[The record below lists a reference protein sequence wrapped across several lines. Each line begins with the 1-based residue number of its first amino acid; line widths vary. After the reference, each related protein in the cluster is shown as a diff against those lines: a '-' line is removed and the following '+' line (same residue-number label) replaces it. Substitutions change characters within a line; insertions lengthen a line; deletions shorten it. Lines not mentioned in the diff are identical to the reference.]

1 MAIAIVTYNI
11 RHGGVGRED
20 AIARVVRSSPA
31 DLVVL
36 QEAVSPHVVERLA
49 TACAFPHW
57 RARAGY
63 SLAVMSRIP
72 LEACDWRRTFWTR
85 RAVLRLELAEGLV
98 VFGVHL
104 SAIHSNVTEWRRVRE
119 VRSLL
124 SLAARDGDRLH
135 VIAGDFNTLA
145 PGEVLDLGR
154 LPSHLRAVAWLTGR
168 RIRWRIVG
176 MMLEAGYVDAFRL
189 IDTDGRGYSF
199 PAVDPHL
206 RLDYAFVRS
215 QDAARVRHCEVVRD
229 ADAPRASD
237 HLPLRLSLDLQS
249 V

>member
-1 MAIAIVTYNI
+1 
-11 RHGGVGRED
+11 
-20 AIARVVRSSPA
+20 
-31 DLVVL
+31 
-36 QEAVSPHVVERLA
+36 
-49 TACAFPHW
+49 
-57 RARAGY
+57 
-63 SLAVMSRIP
+63 
-72 LEACDWRRTFWTR
+72 
-85 RAVLRLELAEGLV
+85 
-98 VFGVHL
+98 
-104 SAIHSNVTEWRRVRE
+104 
-119 VRSLL
+119 
-124 SLAARDGDRLH
+124 LH

>member
-1 MAIAIVTYNI
+1 MTTAIVSYNI
-11 RHGGVGRED
+11 RHGGLGRED
-20 AIARVVRSSPA
+20 AIAAVLGSSPA
-31 DLVVL
+31 DVVVL
-36 QEAVSPHVVERLA
+36 QEAVSPAVVERLA
-49 TACAFPHW
+49 HACGFAHCE
-57 RARAGY
+57 ARPGY
-63 SLAVMSRIP
+63 SLAVMSRAP
-72 LEACDWRRTFWTR
+72 LRAYAWRRSFWAR
-85 RAVLRLELAEGLV
+85 RAVLRLELADGLV

-124 SLAARDGDRLH
+124 SLAARDSDRPH

-145 PGEVLDLGR
+145 PGEVLDLAR
-154 LPSHLRAVAWLTGR
+154 LPSHLRAVTWLTGR

-189 IDTDGRGYSF
+189 LDTDGRGYSF
-199 PAVDPHL
+199 PAADPHL

-215 QDAARVRHCEVVRD
+215 RDAASVRLCEIIRHDD
-229 ADAPRASD
+229 AARASD
-237 HLPLRLSLDLQS
+237 HLPLRLSLDPQS